1 MPRLGGVRAGSLG
14 QLLRGGG
21 IYIPDAVVDSARE
34 LRLQGKGAKAE
45 GAQGARQAGAG
56 VGAGSGGTGGAGSG
70 EAICATPRL
79 QRGLER
85 MIVQLVCFGQDTRAV
100 QAAAEVMAR

>member
-56 VGAGSGGTGGAGSG
+56 VGAGSGGAGGAGSG
-70 EAICATPRL
+70 EAMCTPRL
-79 QRGLER
+79 QRGLDR